1 MQITCNNDFV
11 TCVQPSSHGISS
23 VYTGQAQLAVMERA
37 MIRAFRRLEMASLN
51 FSTSVKWDECGA
63 VNFFLV
69 LIICSQIFMSAEMQE
84 IAGVLTV
91 VLSYT

>member
-1 MQITCNNDFV
+1 
-11 TCVQPSSHGISS
+11 
-23 VYTGQAQLAVMERA
+23 
-37 MIRAFRRLEMASLN
+37 MASLN

-69 LIICSQIFMSAEMQE
+69 LIYLQPNLMSAEMQE